1 MKHQTKEMTE
11 RIRRQLSLLTVILT
25 LCSTTVLAACG
36 SSDDPTGQ
44 DGKGKVAEIVSRGT
58 SAASTRST
66 GWSMPTDESPGAN
79 RRFSNVIYGFE
90 SVKGQKIGAKI
101 LCIKIII
108 VILQT

>member
-44 DGKGKVAEIVSRGT
+44 NGKGKVAEIVSRGT
-58 SAASTRST
+58 LLAGTT
-66 GWSMPTDESPGAN
+66 GDYRPLSFRESDGLVYA
-79 RRFSNVIYGFE
+79 Y
-90 SVKGQKIGAKI
+90 
-101 LCIKIII
+101 
-108 VILQT
+108 